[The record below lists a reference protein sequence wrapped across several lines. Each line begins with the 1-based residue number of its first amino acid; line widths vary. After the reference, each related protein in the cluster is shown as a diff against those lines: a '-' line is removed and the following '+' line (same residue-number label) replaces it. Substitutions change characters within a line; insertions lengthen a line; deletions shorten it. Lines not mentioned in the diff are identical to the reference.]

1 MLIVMAGLPA
11 SGKSA
16 LAVRIAAELRCAI
29 LSVDPIEA
37 ALWRAGI
44 GRDQPT
50 GLAAYVV
57 AEDLAREQLRIGADV
72 IVDAVNDAELAR
84 QQWRSLAAEQK
95 IGVAFIEVV
104 CTDEDE
110 HRRRLET
117 RRRPLAGFAEPTWDE
132 VRARSVGFD
141 GWTDARLTIDSM
153 LSLDENLRLTLEH
166 LRQVPAG

>member
-1 MLIVMAGLPA
+1 MLIVLAGLPA

-16 LAVRIAAELRCAI
+16 IAVRLATELRCAI

-44 GRDQPT
+44 DRGQPT

-84 QQWRSLAAEQK
+84 QQWRSLAAEQR
-95 IGVAFIEVV
+95 VAIAFVEVI
-104 CTDEDE
+104 CSDPEE

-117 RRRPLAGFAEPTWDE
+117 RRRPLAGFAEPTWDA

-153 LSLDENLRLTLEH
+153 LSLDENLPLTLGY
-166 LRQVPAG
+166 LRRVREG

>member
-16 LAVRIAAELRCAI
+16 LAARIAGELRCAI

-72 IVDAVNDAELAR
+72 IIDAVNDAELAR
-84 QQWRSLAAEQK
+84 QQWRSLADEQ
-95 IGVAFIEVV
+95 GVDVAFIEVV
-104 CTDEDE
+104 CTDQEE

-117 RRRPLAGFAEPTWDE
+117 RRRSLAGFVEPTWNE
-132 VRARSVGFD
+132 VRARSAGFD
-141 GWTDARLTIDSM
+141 GWADARLTIDST
-153 LSLDENLRLTLEH
+153 LSLEENVPLALEH
-166 LRQVPAG
+166 LRRVCGG